1 MTTAAATPYA
11 TPETASAHQAVLVVS
26 LGNLHVRYASPLA
39 IEWLGLPADR
49 LFGRSLIL
57 SLPNLGQALTLALS
71 GGLSPLPT
79 PLGVRV
85 SRPDGTRLTPYIHQV
100 DADVIVEFQVD
111 EEHDSTG
118 RARPVQTPSM
128 TPAGTGA
135 ADPVGLQRR
144 LDEMRQDLA
153 ALRTRVPCS
162 EMMLR
167 GDDPILF
174 WLWQAEAALTQISRR
189 FASFAAVSRQK
200 PTPST
205 GATARVAAR
214 SP

>member
-1 MTTAAATPYA
+1 MTTTAATHDATPD
-11 TPETASAHQAVLVVS
+11 TASAQQAVLVVS

-39 IEWLGLPADR
+39 VEWLGLPADR

-79 PLGVRV
+79 PLGVRI
-85 SRPDGTRLTPYIHQV
+85 SKSDGTRLTPYIHQV

-111 EEHDSTG
+111 EEHDSAG
-118 RARPVQTPSM
+118 RVRPAHAPSA

-144 LDEMRQDLA
+144 IDEMRQDLT
-153 ALRTRVPCS
+153 ALRMRVPCS
-162 EMMLR
+162 EMMMR

-189 FASFAAVSRQK
+189 FASFSAVARQK
-200 PTPST
+200 PATSS
-205 GATARVAAR
+205 GATGRVT
-214 SP
+214 